1 MALCKRFR
9 VVKPEIRILGVDDGT
24 FVPHSKGHALVVGV
38 VFRGG
43 YWLDGVLH
51 TKIRVDGLDAT
62 RKIAAMILGSPHC
75 KQLRIIML
83 DGVTF
88 AGFNVVDIRQ
98 LSTKTKIPVI
108 AITRDKPDFL
118 KIHEALNNLSDREK
132 RWKAI
137 RGTGE
142 LYVVRTRG
150 RAGQIYMQVHGV
162 CEEDARRIVQLTSTR
177 SNVPEPLRVAHLVA
191 SGISWQ
197 AA

>member
-1 MALCKRFR
+1 
-9 VVKPEIRILGVDDGT
+9 
-24 FVPHSKGHALVVGV
+24 
-38 VFRGG
+38 
-43 YWLDGVLH
+43 
-51 TKIRVDGLDAT
+51 
-62 RKIAAMILGSPHC
+62 MILGSPHC

-88 AGFNVVDIRQ
+88 AGFNVVDIKQ
-98 LSTKTKIPVI
+98 LSTRTKIPVI

-142 LYVVRTRG
+142 LYAVRTRG

>member
-1 MALCKRFR
+1 MVLCKRFR

-24 FVPHSKGHALVVGV
+24 FVPHSRGHALVVGV

-75 KQLRIIML
+75 KQLRVIML

-88 AGFNVVDIRQ
+88 AGFNVVDIKQ
-98 LSTKTKIPVI
+98 LSIKTKLPVI
-108 AITRDKPDFL
+108 AVTRDKPDFV
-118 KIHEALNNLSDREK
+118 KIHEALNNLPNCEK

-142 LYVVRTRG
+142 LYEVRTRD
-150 RAGQIYMQVHGV
+150 RAGQIYMQVRGI
-162 CEEDARRIVQLTSTR
+162 CEEDARRIVKSTSTR

-191 SGISWQ
+191 SGIS
-197 AA
+197 